1 MNKTSQDLDR
11 ELEAIKNPYAEGILE
26 MKNVG
31 TETGIINTSIAN
43 RITRGG
49 RVWGSG
55 RKPSK
60 VELRL
65 EVPETLKRW

>member
-1 MNKTSQDLDR
+1 
-11 ELEAIKNPYAEGILE
+11 